1 MKEYVVVLSTT
12 PNLSEA
18 ERLGKEM
25 VEKGLVAC
33 VNIIPQ
39 IRSIYKW
46 KEKLHNEEEM
56 LLVMKSRKDRTEEII
71 DYIRKNHSYEIPEI
85 VSLPITSGSEKYL
98 AWIDQNTR

>member
-12 PNLSEA
+12 PNVNEA

>member
-71 DYIRKNHSYEIPEI
+71 DYIRKNHSYEVPEI

>member
-1 MKEYVVVLSTT
+1 VKEYVVVLSTT

-56 LLVMKSRKDRTEEII
+56 LLVMKSRKDRTGEII
-71 DYIRKNHSYEIPEI
+71 DYIRKNHSYEVPEI